1 MILIAQNESK
11 REEQERQQNQRAVE
25 REKFAQQRKN
35 KVYEDIVFD
44 STAISQIHPKLHEVH
59 VEHMK
64 DIKEVIDI
72 DSVQY
77 DAEYFMTREDT
88 DGFSGEV
95 EGENKQGKPDI
106 IDEIMG
112 KGDQLISKVDKM
124 LKDIGL

>member
-88 DGFSGEV
+88 DGFSG
-95 EGENKQGKPDI
+95 
-106 IDEIMG
+106 
-112 KGDQLISKVDKM
+112 
-124 LKDIGL
+124 